1 MADDRI
7 PASESSTARPLAK
20 RVKMKGKNKLPRGI
34 RRRGNALVV
43 SFAGPDGRIE
53 RRSLGPV
60 SLQFAEEQRKIF
72 QRQVR
77 EGVYVGCKPRVKE
90 TVYTVAD
97 LWDVYLRTYRN
108 RGGKDDGRLVI
119 AWNHLKPMFERKRVD
134 EVSTAL
140 IEEYIAARQAER
152 MQNATINRECAAL
165 RAAFIRGTKVTP
177 RMVISLPAFPSRLPE
192 NPPRKGFIVEA
203 QYKTLVANAKQLWLR
218 ALIACAYSFGFR
230 KGELLNLHVR
240 QVDLLDRW
248 IELEEGTTKNN
259 EARKVKMTPEV
270 FELLSACCLGKKPD
284 DFVFTREACAQVVDP
299 RKEWYDLCVSS
310 GLGRWVPAK
319 RKNGEEFNAYRGLNL
334 HDFRRS
340 AIRNMTRRGVSET
353 VAMKISGH
361 KTISV
366 FKRYNIVDERDLA
379 EATRLIEAGRQQD
392 VSGSKTDTKSD
403 TSTYAHS

>member
-1 MADDRI
+1 MA
-7 PASESSTARPLAK
+7 K
-20 RVKMKGKNKLPRGI
+20 QKLPRGV
-34 RRRGNALVV
+34 RRRGTSLVV

-60 SLQFAEEQRKIF
+60 SVQYAEEQRKIF

-77 EGVYVGCKPRVKE
+77 EGVYEGHKPRVKE

-97 LWDVYLRTYRN
+97 LWDIYLRNYRN
-108 RGGKDDGRLVI
+108 RGGKDDGRLEI
-119 AWNHLKPMFERKRVD
+119 AWNHLKPLFEKKLVA

-140 IEEYIAARQAER
+140 IEQYIAERQAQGL
-152 MQNATINRECAAL
+152 QNATINRECAAL

-177 RMVISLPAFPSRLPE
+177 RMVTSLPAFPSRLPE
-192 NPPRKGFIVEA
+192 NPPRKGFITDKEYAV
-203 QYKTLVANAKQLWLR
+203 LVKNAKELWLR

-230 KGELLNLHVR
+230 KAELLNLHVR
-240 QVDLLDRW
+240 QVDLFDRW
-248 IELEEGTTKNN
+248 IELEEGTTKNG
-259 EARKVKMTPEV
+259 EARKVKMTPEA
-270 FELLSACCLGKKPD
+270 FELLSACCQGKKPD
-284 DFVFTREACAQVVDP
+284 DFVFMRADKQHVCDP
-299 RKEWYDLCVSS
+299 RKEWYDLCVRS
-310 GLGRWVPAK
+310 GLGHWVPAK
-319 RKNGEEFNAYRGLNL
+319 RKNGKEFNAYRGLNL

-366 FKRYNIVDERDLA
+366 FKRYNIVDERDLEQA
-379 EATRLIEAGRQQD
+379 SKLIEAGRQLD
-392 VSGSKTDTKSD
+392 VSGPETDTKSD